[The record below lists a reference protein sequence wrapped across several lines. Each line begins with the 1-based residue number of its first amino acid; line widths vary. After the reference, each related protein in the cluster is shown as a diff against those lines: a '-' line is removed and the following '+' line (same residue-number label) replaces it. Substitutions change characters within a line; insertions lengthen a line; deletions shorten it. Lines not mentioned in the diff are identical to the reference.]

1 MTSITYS
8 PETNAKHP
16 YILSTPRGNVRA
28 REVFHC
34 SNAFSGHLLP
44 NLRGKIFPT
53 RHIMSCQKPGPQFPN
68 LGGKQCWMWF
78 GTPHYDPSSGIL
90 DTGLYYMQ
98 QNPHTR
104 DLFFGGNKAHID
116 EIVNADDRQVD
127 PFSKANVSTI
137 LPKLFD
143 KRWKHPGTGSV
154 QRPVVDNV
162 WSGIIGSTPDHL
174 PLVGKLPA
182 SVTGRGGID
191 GGEWIAAGYNGYG
204 MVQCWS
210 CGEAIARMALGEA
223 MPDWLPDVYVVTEQ
237 RLGDEMLMGTE
248 AALGALA

>member
-1 MTSITYS
+1 
-8 PETNAKHP
+8 
-16 YILSTPRGNVRA
+16 
-28 REVFHC
+28 
-34 SNAFSGHLLP
+34 
-44 NLRGKIFPT
+44 
-53 RHIMSCQKPGPQFPN
+53 
-68 LGGKQCWMWF
+68 
-78 GTPHYDPSSGIL
+78 
-90 DTGLYYMQ
+90 MQ

-127 PFSKANVSTI
+127 AFSKANVSTI

-143 KRWKHPGTGSV
+143 KRWKDPVTGSV
-154 QRPVVDNV
+154 QPPVVNKV

-182 SVTGRGGID
+182 SVTGRGGSD

-237 RLGDEMLMGTE
+237 RLKDEMLMGTE